1 VRLVPKILP
10 TDISGCF
17 LVGAKPPGADRT
29 AVPGGA
35 HVLLCRP
42 GFEVECHAESQSAS
56 APPTPGSGWVL
67 VEGPV
72 LSVARPFRSLVF
84 ARDRFAGEAFAILD
98 PTDRVGPLLSLAA
111 AYGPVGTLWLQHAD
125 STEGR
130 SLAKLCQ
137 RLQGRMEGG
146 LRSAGLI
153 SPGSRRRLHVMFLDG
168 RSGFIG
174 VSEADDGA
182 LWSMGVP
189 RLRLAGAPSRSAAK
203 LEEGLLWFL
212 GETAGSLLA
221 SGMSA
226 VDLGAAPGGWTWVLA
241 RRGLRVT
248 AVDHGKLAREAEE
261 AGAVRHLSADAF
273 TYRPPRPVDWMVCDV
288 VDKPARTAELV
299 QRWLGQGWCRRTIFN
314 LKLPMKQRLAEV
326 ERILARLRTIPGL
339 RLQARQLYHD
349 REEITVFAA
358 RS

>member
-1 VRLVPKILP
+1 MG
-10 TDISGCF
+10 ISGCF
-17 LVGAKPPGADRT
+17 HVVVESGRAGRMGAPAS
-29 AVPGGA
+29 AL
-35 HVLLCRP
+35 VLLCRP
-42 GFEVECHAESQSAS
+42 GFEAECHAESRVAS
-56 APPTPGSGWVL
+56 SSPTPGSGWVL
-67 VEGPV
+67 VEGSGLPAV
-72 LSVARPFRSLVF
+72 AARPFRSLVF
-84 ARDRFAGEAFAILD
+84 ARDRFVGEAFAIQD
-98 PTDRVGPLLSLAA
+98 ASDRVGPLLTLAA
-111 AYGPVGTLWLQHAD
+111 AYGPVSTLWLQHAD
-125 STEGR
+125 GTEGR

-137 RLQGRMEGG
+137 RLHGRLEGG

-153 SPGSRRRLHVMFLDG
+153 SQGSHRRLHILFLDG
-168 RSGFIG
+168 TSGFIG
-174 VSEADDGA
+174 VSAADDGA

-212 GETAGSLLA
+212 GESTDSVLA

-288 VDKPARTAELV
+288 VDKPARTADMV

-326 ERILARLRTIPGL
+326 ERILARLRTVPGL

-349 REEITVFAA
+349 REEITVFAT